1 MRYICLVYQEEDCL
15 STLPADERANWVSD
29 VDAYI
34 ESLRESGHFIDAA
47 PLQSP
52 HSATTLRLRQGQV
65 LISDG
70 PYTETREHL
79 GGYYLIEA
87 TDLNDAIRIASK
99 MPQMRTGTIE
109 VRPLRTVS
117 VQSQV

>member
-1 MRYICLVYQEEDCL
+1 MKYICLVYQEEDCM
-15 STLPADERANWVSD
+15 SNLPPEDRATWVADVNG
-29 VDAYI
+29 YI
-34 ESLRESGHFIDAA
+34 ESIRASGHFIDAS

-52 HSATTLRLRQGQV
+52 HTATTLRLRQGQI

-70 PYTETREHL
+70 PYAETREQI

-87 TDLNDAIRIASK
+87 NDLNDAIRVASK

-109 VRPLRTVS
+109 VRPLRTITSPVYA
-117 VQSQV
+117 

>member
-1 MRYICLVYQEEDCL
+1 MKYICLVYQEEDCL
-15 STLPADERANWVSD
+15 SALPADDRANWTAD
-29 VDAYI
+29 VRGYI
-34 ESLRESGHFIDAA
+34 EALQESGNFIDAS

-70 PYTETREHL
+70 PYTETREQL

-87 TDLNDAIRIASK
+87 NDLNDAIRIASK

-109 VRPLRTVS
+109 VRPLRSMATV
-117 VQSQV
+117 

>member
-1 MRYICLVYQEEDCL
+1 MKYICLVYQEEDCL
-15 STLPADERANWVSD
+15 STLPPDERASWVSD
-29 VDAYI
+29 VNSYV
-34 ESLRESGHFIDAA
+34 ESLQESGHFIDAA

-70 PYTETREHL
+70 PYAETREQI

-87 TDLNDAIRIASK
+87 TDLNDAIRVASK

-109 VRPLRTVS
+109 VRPLRTPS
-117 VQSQV
+117 SQSTA

>member
-1 MRYICLVYQEEDCL
+1 MKYICLVYQEEDCL
-15 STLPADERANWVSD
+15 SSLPPDERARWATD
-29 VDAYI
+29 VNCYI
-34 ESLRESGHFIDAA
+34 ESLRESGHFIDAS
-47 PLQSP
+47 PLKSP

-70 PYTETREHL
+70 PYAETREQL

-87 TDLNDAIRIASK
+87 NDLNDAIRVASK

-109 VRPLRTVS
+109 VRPLRTMIDQPAV
-117 VQSQV
+117 